1 MLYLSLTYWYTC
13 RNIHPW
19 DTIKSNT
26 WFQIEPSS
34 IVQSRSILKKSWH
47 GHFAHS
53 KILINNFWRIFLK
66 NCSSIRFNF
75 LNCCCRVTV
84 TLLIF
89 FISYSHI
96 VHRLICFYF
105 FILIWNMYNCTTLEA
120 KTALQCSIMSGK
132 NITLFK
138 KDEWAKDWS
147 PFDETRRKEI
157 TLK

>member
-84 TLLIF
+84 PLLIF
-89 FISYSHI
+89 HLILSYSASFD
-96 VHRLICFYF
+96 LFLF
-105 FILIWNMYNCTTLEA
+105 FHSHLEHVQLHNIRS
-120 KTALQCSIMSGK
+120 KDCPSMFNHEWQEHHPIQKRRMS
-132 NITLFK
+132 
-138 KDEWAKDWS
+138 
-147 PFDETRRKEI
+147 
-157 TLK
+157 